1 MTMPFKMDNVRKGD
15 DNLLKEARKKKNMTQ
30 QELADKVGV
39 SRQQISNVENGR
51 NELSVDLA
59 KKIAVVLEIEWHL
72 LF

>member
-1 MTMPFKMDNVRKGD
+1 MTMPFKMDNERKGD
-15 DNLLKEARKKKNMTQ
+15 DNLLKEARKKKKMTQ

-59 KKIAVVLEIEWHL
+59 KKIAVVLGIEWHS